1 VAVARRGLHLLL
13 EKPMGNTLAEADAV
27 LAAARAGGGSL
38 MVNFVHRFRAEYRSA
53 KAAIERG
60 AIGSPVMILDSM
72 TSGASVLPPWVWQPE
87 LSGGG
92 MMMYNGVHSIDRLA
106 WLAGSPIVRATG
118 LSGTFS
124 YPVDLEDNLVGCVA
138 FRGGGLG
145 AVIQHKSTATRTL
158 GGWQTMIWGTRGAIK
173 VLTGGGLEI
182 ASEKEQVSMT
192 VEDDDRFLGGLIEF
206 TSAIAA
212 GRPPRPDG
220 REGRTALA
228 AVLGLYEAARTG
240 RTVEIE
246 EAEA

>member
-1 VAVARRGLHLLL
+1 
-13 EKPMGNTLAEADAV
+13 
-27 LAAARAGGGSL
+27 
-38 MVNFVHRFRAEYRSA
+38 
-53 KAAIERG
+53 
-60 AIGSPVMILDSM
+60 
-72 TSGASVLPPWVWQPE
+72 
-87 LSGGG
+87 

-212 GRPPRPDG
+212 GRRRAPMAGRGARPWRPSSACTRLPELDEPSRSRRPRHDHRRAAPTHSRVHDPDV
-220 REGRTALA
+220 RRQ
-228 AVLGLYEAARTG
+228 R
-240 RTVEIE
+240 
-246 EAEA
+246 